1 MKLDKLFHI
10 NEKDWYKVISWA
22 TIAYDKDKNE
32 ISGLA
37 TAVPDKDNRYIISD
51 IEILKQSNSGT
62 NTELEANSVTEYK
75 MKYGMKY
82 KNPKMKYVWWHSHH
96 TMGAF
101 WSGTDENEI
110 EAWKNNSFSLALVVN
125 LKQEYKFRVSLW
137 KASGLDIEEHY
148 DTTLNII
155 RKDGVNVT
163 EGMKRKYKELCSNTS
178 SYVQNQM
185 VSHWQGTKN
194 NRLISQAK
202 IWDTPL
208 YNTTFDKV
216 ALKDKTYYSEICES
230 IEECMDEFI
239 SGEISL
245 KKFKKGLK
253 TIQSKMDKF
262 KITDY
267 KLSIPL
273 GNKEELLHKLQF
285 IFPFELLEFK
295 DKDSQKAY
303 KNEGDY
309 YGWGY

>member
-10 NEKDWYKVISWA
+10 SEKDWYKVISWA

-51 IEILKQSNSGT
+51 IEILKQSNSGS

-82 KNPKMKYVWWHSHH
+82 NNPKMKYVWWHSHH
-96 TMGAF
+96 TMEAF

-163 EGMKRKYKELCSNTS
+163 EGMKRKYKELCSNKS

-185 VSHWQGTKN
+185 VSHWNVKGNQ
-194 NRLISQAK
+194 RQL
-202 IWDTPL
+202 WDTPL

-216 ALKDKTYYSEICES
+216 ALKDKAYYSEICES

-253 TIQSKMDKF
+253 TIQSKMDKL

-267 KLSIPL
+267 KISIPL
-273 GNKEELLHKLQF
+273 ESKEELLNKLQYTF
-285 IFPFELLEFK
+285 STELLEFK
-295 DKDSQKAY
+295 DKLHEREY
-303 KNEGDY
+303 ERNENH
-309 YGWGY
+309 GWYN